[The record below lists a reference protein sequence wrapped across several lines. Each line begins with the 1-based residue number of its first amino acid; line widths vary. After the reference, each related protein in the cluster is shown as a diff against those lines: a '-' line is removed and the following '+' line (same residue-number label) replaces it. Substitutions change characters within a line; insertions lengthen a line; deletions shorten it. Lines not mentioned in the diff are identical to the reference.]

1 LKQLFG
7 NNELIE
13 SSIADAEFIGFENN
27 ENNLTHDNF
36 INNNGNNYIN
46 NDKFSIIN
54 DKINI
59 SVNENYTVANN
70 EINTNF

>member
-27 ENNLTHDNF
+27 DAE
-36 INNNGNNYIN
+36 
-46 NDKFSIIN
+46 
-54 DKINI
+54 
-59 SVNENYTVANN
+59 
-70 EINTNF
+70 